1 MMMMMMIMMKMIM
14 MKMIMMKMMMMM
26 MMMMIMMMTM
36 LIITIFQEYMTLIVP
51 DPYSL
56 TNQEIFHTIHG
67 NGQVV

>member
-1 MMMMMMIMMKMIM
+1 MMIMTMIMMKMIM
-14 MKMIMMKMMMMM
+14 MKMIMMKMMM

>member
-14 MKMIMMKMMMMM
+14 MKMIMMKMMM

>member
-1 MMMMMMIMMKMIM
+1 M
-14 MKMIMMKMMMMM
+14 MIMMKMMMVMMM
-26 MMMMIMMMTM
+26 MMMMILMMIMFIMMMIM
-36 LIITIFQEYMTLIVP
+36 LIITIFQEYITLIVP